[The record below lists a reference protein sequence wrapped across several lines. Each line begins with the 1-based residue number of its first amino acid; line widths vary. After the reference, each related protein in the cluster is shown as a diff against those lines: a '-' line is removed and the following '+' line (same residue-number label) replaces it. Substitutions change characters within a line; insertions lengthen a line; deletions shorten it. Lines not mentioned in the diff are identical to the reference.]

1 MKNLIVKTVNSLLKP
16 WNAAIVAT
24 GHVYSDVDAKVV
36 ADIKVCKP
44 FTMTSMER
52 LLVLDEA
59 ADYITRQ
66 GIEGV
71 IVECGVWR
79 GGSSM
84 MMAKT
89 LMNRGDQAREM
100 YLYDTYEGMSEP
112 TAEDVSLH
120 GSVAEK
126 KYNST
131 IKDGH
136 SDWCFASLEDVT
148 KNMQSTGYDMTKVRF
163 VKGKVEDTIPTT
175 IPEKIA
181 VLRLDTDWYE
191 STKHEME
198 YLYPRLV
205 PGGVLIIDDYGHWQG
220 AKKAIEEYFAAH
232 GGRPFMHRIDYTG
245 RSLIKS

>member
-1 MKNLIVKTVNSLLKP
+1 MKQLLRDALQTVLKP
-16 WNAAIVAT
+16 FDLRIAST
-24 GHVYSDVDAKVV
+24 KHVYSDVDAAVMV
-36 ADIKVCKP
+36 DVQACKP

-59 ADYITRQ
+59 ADYVTRQ
-66 GIEGV
+66 RIDGA

-84 MMAKT
+84 MMAKS
-89 LMNRGDQAREM
+89 LMRRGDQSREV

-112 TAEDVSLH
+112 TADDVSLH
-120 GSVAEK
+120 GSAAEK
-126 KYNST
+126 KYDST

-136 SDWCFASLEDVT
+136 SDWCYASIEDVT
-148 KNMQSTGYDMTKVRF
+148 SNMKSTGYDAAKPFRERQA
-163 VKGKVEDTIPTT
+163 EDTIPATV
-175 IPEKIA
+175 PEKIA
-181 VLRLDTDWYE
+181 ILRLDTDWYE

-198 YLYPRLV
+198 QLYPRLV

-220 AKKAIEEYFAAH
+220 AKKAIEEYFASH

-245 RSLIKS
+245 RSLIKP